1 MLKTLR
7 ITSLVALALAVCG
20 VILIIVFGLMGD
32 GDVKAYLERPGITK
46 QFENKGTEGDKKTPE
61 SPLVAQAQAF
71 ALRIDPPPPP
81 KPPVTQQPTGSRP
94 EVEAVQRERVAP
106 PKPPKPT
113 FSTKFD
119 LLATVLCQSDPTR
132 SMVLLKLGTGKE
144 EWFWQGDP
152 VGEHQSIDEV
162 RDGSAVFSQDGQNPQ
177 EKFVPAKPQAQSLLK
192 ADATTSPRPVGPDSI
207 NIPSD
212 AVSTVPQAAVSDRAA
227 AVTRPNLS
235 RAASTARTTASGRI
249 QWLRTAPKTRTP
261 QEQKASVE
269 DSIQD
274 IQGIMNRDDT
284 ILSEEQRKVENE
296 AWTKLLSALQGE
308 KEKLEPAVK
317 ASGNDSK
324 TSESDD
330 NKESK
335 SNVQKNDPNQR

>member
-132 SMVLLKLGTGKE
+132 SMVLLKLGTGKK
-144 EWFWQGDP
+144 EWYWQGES
-152 VGEHQSIDEV
+152 VGQHVIDEV
-162 RDGSAVFSQDGQNPQ
+162 RDGSAVFSQDGRNPE
-177 EKFVPAKPQAQSLLK
+177 EKVVPAKPQTQSLLK
-192 ADATTSPRPVGPDSI
+192 ADATVSPRPVGPGSI
-207 NIPSD
+207 NIPSE
-212 AVSTVPQAAVSDRAA
+212 AVSTRLPAGASEKRTVTPAA
-227 AVTRPNLS
+227 RPNLS
-235 RAASTARTTASGRI
+235 RAASATRTTASGRI
-249 QWLRTAPKTRTP
+249 QRLRTAPKPPTP

-269 DSIQD
+269 DSIQG
-274 IQGIMNRDDT
+274 IQGLMNRDDD
-284 ILSEEQRKVENE
+284 ILTEEQRKEENE
-296 AWTKLLSALQGE
+296 AWTKLLNALQSE
-308 KEKLEPAVK
+308 KEKLEPVTK
-317 ASGNDSK
+317 AAETK

-330 NKESK
+330 KKESK
-335 SNVQKNDPNQR
+335 SDVQKNDPNQK